1 MGTSCHSGGDG
12 SQGQGSPPGSGPPG
26 EWEGA
31 QFPAGETC
39 QYFRAVPSAAV
50 SIFSETSILRSFLGH
65 CGILWVH
72 QPQQIPMMPI
82 GGVAKTWGRRI

>member
-1 MGTSCHSGGDG
+1 MVHKDRAAPQAQAPQENGREPS
-12 SQGQGSPPGSGPPG
+12 SQL
-26 EWEGA
+26 E
-31 QFPAGETC
+31 ETC

-50 SIFSETSILRSFLGH
+50 SIFSETSILRSFLGQ